1 MEKHLNRFL
10 PKVDIAQYLLNIPN
24 KCTGSYR
31 TIRAK
36 GHVFHSI
43 FQDFEPFS
51 NTLIPNFLFALLSI
65 TTAKVQALPL
75 PKKLISEHLWA
86 AKDPLLL
93 QRLKRLIHFQSSSM
107 EQENL
112 STHKISNPA
121 ALLLFFYYE

>member
-43 FQDFEPFS
+43 FPRFWTILQHTYPKFPFC
-51 NTLIPNFLFALLSI
+51 LIVNHNCKGPGFAP
-65 TTAKVQALPL
+65 AKETHFWASLGSQGSSAS
-75 PKKLISEHLWA
+75 SETE
-86 AKDPLLL
+86 
-93 QRLKRLIHFQSSSM
+93 RLIHFQSSSM
-107 EQENL
+107 E
-112 STHKISNPA
+112 
-121 ALLLFFYYE
+121 